1 MISRLIQSRVLR
13 LLGDLEGR
21 EGNSDFLLSDRCG
34 GKLGYFSPWE
44 KNTTFGMGPMGKEYQ
59 NLDTFS
65 FKTDASIFR
74 VRVISR

>member
-34 GKLGYFSPWE
+34 GEVGNFSPWGPWE
-44 KNTTFGMGPMGKEYQ
+44 KNIKFWIHFFLLQFLGCE
-59 NLDTFS
+59 S
-65 FKTDASIFR
+65 
-74 VRVISR
+74 